1 MAVMFDSNMPFD
13 SVPSRRGVLQ
23 ILAGGAFLAGGVT
36 PAGAVAAP
44 EPRLGWLIFDAQ
56 RLPTISQRVDFIA
69 AALKGTRYRGYTLI
83 GGPRRPEKFVARDDA
98 FDCVTYCE
106 TVLAAAIS
114 KAPQEFETHLR
125 TIRYHNGVVAWRERN
140 HYFFEWGQ
148 HNVEN
153 KTCRWVVMDGAIDI
167 QKTVTAEPGLG
178 RRQFPMTV
186 IPREI
191 LLANKSQLVRGDI
204 IGFVTQRA
212 NLDYFHV
219 GFVAFGDK
227 DELLLR
233 HASQTRHRVLD
244 ESLDRFLTRYRV
256 RYVTLLRPEEPATA
270 SAKKM

>member
-1 MAVMFDSNMPFD
+1 M
-13 SVPSRRGVLQ
+13 
-23 ILAGGAFLAGGVT
+23 
-36 PAGAVAAP
+36 
-44 EPRLGWLIFDAQ
+44 
-56 RLPTISQRVDFIA
+56 
-69 AALKGTRYRGYTLI
+69 
-83 GGPRRPEKFVARDDA
+83 
-98 FDCVTYCE
+98 
-106 TVLAAAIS
+106 LAAAIS